1 MTREQL
7 SGLSDDV
14 RIPAEI
20 VFEYLKSLN
29 FFPHNVIITGIDRS
43 GIVLLFTRDRGD
55 ITITAD
61 VEIDE
66 NGTVT
71 GSVIPMLNT
80 PDGLKVVE
88 DPDLLAKF
96 PIDYWDIEEVPPYEE
111 SFWHIRQRFGLVSQD
126 SSIVPAI

>member
-1 MTREQL
+1 MTKQQL
-7 SGLSDDV
+7 SSLPDDV

-20 VFEYLKSLN
+20 VFDYLRRLN
-29 FFPHNVIITGIDRS
+29 FLPENVIITGLDRS

-61 VEIDE
+61 VEIDK

-71 GSVIPMLNT
+71 GSVIPMVNT

-111 SFWHIRQRFGLVSQD
+111 SFWHIRQRFGLVAQD
-126 SSIVPAI
+126 SSIVPSI

>member
-1 MTREQL
+1 MTKQQL
-7 SGLSDDV
+7 SRLSDDV

-20 VFEYLKSLN
+20 VFDYLRRLN
-29 FFPHNVIITGIDRS
+29 FLPENVILPEVG
-43 GIVLLFTRDRGD
+43 GIVLFFTRDRGD

-111 SFWHIRQRFGLVSQD
+111 SFWHIRQRFGLVAQD
-126 SSIVPAI
+126 SSIVPSI

>member
-1 MTREQL
+1 MTKQQL
-7 SGLSDDV
+7 SSLPDDV

-20 VFEYLKSLN
+20 VFDYLRRLN
-29 FFPHNVIITGIDRS
+29 FFPGNVIFTGLDRS
-43 GIVLLFTRDRGD
+43 GIVLFFTRDQGD

-111 SFWHIRQRFGLVSQD
+111 SFWHIRQRFGLVSPD
-126 SSIVPAI
+126 SSIVPSI